1 MQQYGSLIMA
11 AIRADREKLDRNYS
25 AYVYYENHHIRPKCF
40 GRDDRDENLV
50 LLTFAEHVEAHVL
63 LAKLY
68 PAHRELQLAPA
79 KMLAGGKRGQVSS
92 QLAAEAKK
100 LASCIVTE
108 CNKFTI

>member
-1 MQQYGSLIMA
+1 MQQYGSLIVA

-68 PAHRELQLAPA
+68 PPTANFSSRLPKCWRAA
-79 KMLAGGKRGQVSS
+79 SAGKSLRSWRPRPKSS
-92 QLAAEAKK
+92 LVA
-100 LASCIVTE
+100 L
-108 CNKFTI
+108 